1 MQRAGSETRR
11 AAWTAC
17 GGVFDRLLI
26 PLVEDGFC
34 RWDLNRG
41 VGGSGG
47 IATEPSTAFN
57 VMDRLCFLRPVVFR
71 STVCLGCA
79 SVSNSKILEL
89 RLLCLLM

>member
-1 MQRAGSETRR
+1 M
-11 AAWTAC
+11 
-17 GGVFDRLLI
+17 FDRWLI

-34 RWDLNRG
+34 RWTLNRG

-47 IATEPSTAFN
+47 IATGPSTAFN